1 MQLIDLYRAMIIV
14 TVGKG
19 NNTAFWL
26 DSWLNKKP
34 LACQYPH
41 LFSHVLNQNVTVQDC
56 KSDLGCQIRT
66 RALTSRRAK
75 HELFQLLNQLDSVQL
90 TDLED
95 TREMRFGPTKEFTV
109 RTAYF
114 MLTFGGVLC
123 PIERKIFGHL

>member
-66 RALTSRRAK
+66 RALTS
-75 HELFQLLNQLDSVQL
+75 
-90 TDLED
+90 
-95 TREMRFGPTKEFTV
+95 KEQNMN
-109 RTAYF
+109 YF
-114 MLTFGGVLC
+114 SY
-123 PIERKIFGHL
+123 